1 MKKRVWQFM
10 VAEKITGIPR
20 SRHESREAA
29 ERQWAKRNCPRVP
42 HEIKAY
48 SQAYWDHFRG

>member
-10 VAEKITGIPR
+10 VAERITGIPR